1 MGLGIGDNIMASKD
15 RPGENGSVKKGM
27 KGIIVAEDKGWSSY
41 CWEVSW
47 DEGKHKDRIKGEN
60 SDPGVTKI

>member
-1 MGLGIGDNIMASKD
+1 MAFEIGDSIMANKD

-27 KGIIVAEDKGWSSY
+27 KGTIVAQDTSFSDYHWA
-41 CWEVSW
+41 VSW
-47 DEGKHKDRIKGEN
+47 EEGKYKDRIKSEK